1 MLETELEAFR
11 GRYAHTQTNLTGE
24 VDRGMKLMEAS
35 LVELLTKLDSTEL
48 ELHQAKLDLESES
61 QTRRILQQEN
71 KEWEARQE
79 RRPFV
84 AVLIDADADVYVFDE
99 ELLRKGERGGVEAAD
114 ALLAAVQSYV
124 KETLRFSAEADIVVR
139 AFANITGLR
148 DSLQRRGSPCD
159 VGQLRAF
166 VSGFNNRQALFDFV
180 DVGNGKERADSKI
193 RENISFFIDCY
204 QCKHLM
210 LACGH
215 DNGYA
220 PFLGHFVANKQV
232 AERIT
237 LIKGRNQ
244 LPADIQKLEPKT
256 AQFDTV
262 FKGLDPVAATS
273 PNVVG
278 TVWGRTTAALKP
290 AAHLTSTEEHPNDV
304 AGQGLGRPPISRA
317 QSSMVPRL
325 PPLIRDERRSD
336 KAPGMDQVVVERVR
350 K

>member
-1 MLETELEAFR
+1 MLETELESFR

-24 VDRGMKLMEAS
+24 VDRGIKLME
-35 LVELLTKLDSTEL
+35 ELLNKLDSTKL

-61 QTRRILQQEN
+61 QTRRALQQEN
-71 KEWEARQE
+71 KEWEAKQE
-79 RRPFV
+79 RRPFI

-99 ELLRKGERGGVEAAD
+99 ELLKKGEKGGVESAD

-124 KETLRFSAEADIVVR
+124 KETLRLSAEADIVVR
-139 AFANITGLR
+139 AFANLTGLR
-148 DSLQRRGSPCD
+148 EALQRRGTPCD
-159 VGQLRAF
+159 LSQLRAF

-180 DVGNGKERADSKI
+180 DVGCGKERADSKI
-193 RENISFFIDCY
+193 RENISFFVDCY

-220 PFLGHFVANKQV
+220 PFLGHLVANQQV

-237 LIKGRNQ
+237 LIKGRHQ

-256 AQFDTV
+256 AQFDGV
-262 FKGLDPVAATS
+262 FKGLDPIAATS

-290 AAHLTSTEEHPNDV
+290 AAHLAASLPEEEQQQQRSSSNV
-304 AGQGLGRPPISRA
+304 GGRPPISRT

-325 PPLIRDERRSD
+325 PPLIRDERRPD
-336 KAPGMDQVVVERVR
+336 KAPLMDQVVIERVR